1 MNTKTKQSA
10 KTQKTKRILKPVKNQ
25 SISMDKQTFTAY
37 PDAMDIM
44 FSALPSQLQQ
54 ALDKAECSPNCSINM
69 KALNDW
75 WIAQFVDTGIYT
87 QDFYQV
93 INHYRAVFRKTYKGF
108 KPEELATLFTIS

>member
-1 MNTKTKQSA
+1 
-10 KTQKTKRILKPVKNQ
+10 
-25 SISMDKQTFTAY
+25 
-37 PDAMDIM
+37 
-44 FSALPSQLQQ
+44 
-54 ALDKAECSPNCSINM
+54 M

-93 INHYRAVFRKTYKGF
+93 INHYRVVFRKTYKGF